1 MKFREIGYRL
11 SDAFRF
17 ATWGV
22 LIASILGG
30 TGVYFYGLG
39 DSAHGRKTI
48 ESMGAKVIEDKG
60 HPPFG
65 IGGGAGLFSSRFT
78 IETKD
83 GAREDVVV
91 SRGLTARTAITFKNR

>member
-11 SDAFRF
+11 SDAFRL
-17 ATWGV
+17 AKWGV
-22 LIASILGG
+22 IIASVLGG
-30 TGVYFYGLG
+30 GGVYLYGLG
-39 DSAHGRKTI
+39 DSEHGRKTI
-48 ESMGAKVIEDKG
+48 ESLGAKVIADKG

-83 GAREDVVV
+83 GSREDVVV
-91 SRGLTARTAITFKNR
+91 SRGLLARTAITFRNR